1 MVQKPTNKSGQSI
14 KLSLDNL
21 LFLFKLQKYSRETW
35 NDLFN
40 KFRKTSE
47 RRLKKI

>member
-1 MVQKPTNKSGQSI
+1 MVKKPTNKKGQSI
-14 KLSLDNL
+14 KLDYDNL
-21 LFLFKLQKYSRETW
+21 VFLFKFQKYSRETW